1 MKQLGF
7 IIPAYNEGQRFPME
21 EVELFLTDTSR
32 FDPQL
37 YQLIFVNDGSTDN
50 TASIL
55 EELRKKFPHQ
65 VEFINLEQNKGKAEA
80 VRHAFLQKKNQYNL
94 LGYLDCDLATPL
106 SEFYTMGLDAIHR
119 NKKIYFGSRI
129 QKLGS
134 HIERKTMR
142 HYLGRIFATLAGMIL
157 KTPIYDTQCGA
168 KYFHNELIANIFEEE
183 FISKWLFD
191 IELIARIITQYGYS
205 YFTENAFEAPLNQ
218 WLEKGGS
225 KIKLSDTVQFPIE
238 LLRINKTYQ
247 SGLKKQRK
255 KNAVS

>member
-1 MKQLGF
+1 MRQLGF
-7 IIPAYNEGQRFPME
+7 IIPAYNEAQRFPME
-21 EVELFLTDTSR
+21 EVEAFLNDPNR
-32 FDPQL
+32 FDPEI
-37 YQLIFVNDGSTDN
+37 YKLIFVNDGSTDN
-50 TASIL
+50 TANIL
-55 EELRKKFPHQ
+55 ASLSDKFPQQ
-65 VEFINLEQNKGKAEA
+65 VELINLEKNKGKAEA
-80 VRHAFLQKKNQYNL
+80 VRHAFLEKKNEYTL

-106 SEFYTMGLDAIHR
+106 SEFYTMGLDALKR

-191 IELIARIITQYGYS
+191 IELIARLISKYGYD

-225 KIKLSDTVQFPIE
+225 KIKLSDTIQFPLE

-247 SGLKKQRK
+247 RGLKKQRK
-255 KNAVS
+255 NNAVS